1 MDCHDNIQI
10 KKYMARI
17 GSHSVKLS
25 RKDQWSEYRE
35 KKKKKKKK
43 AQESLV
49 ISSGQLESIYDV
61 IITS

>member
-1 MDCHDNIQI
+1 MECHDNIQI

-25 RKDQWSEYRE
+25 RKDQWSEYR
-35 KKKKKKKK
+35 KKKKKKK

-49 ISSGQLESIYDV
+49 ISSGQLESICDV